1 MVIWFS
7 REMYVEKTGNDR
19 PVGSMI
25 NLPEFPRSATE
36 HKHYSSPRAAAL
48 RFHDLDH
55 GRAGALT

>member
-1 MVIWFS
+1 MVIWFFW
-7 REMYVEKTGNDR
+7 EIYVEKTGNDR

-36 HKHYSSPRAAAL
+36 DKHCSSPRAATL

-55 GRAGALT
+55 GKANALT